1 MDNNLN
7 TAEYSCR
14 RRLTHEKIELA
25 RKRLADP
32 NILTGK
38 DRLYAFYKMMGRD
51 VEYDEIFAD

>member
-14 RRLTHEKIELA
+14 RRPTHEEIELA
-25 RKRLADP
+25 RKRVVDP
-32 NILTGK
+32 NILSGK
-38 DRLYAFYKMMGRD
+38 DRLYAFYEMMGRD